1 MAPKRRPA
9 GAKATAQPH
18 SLVTYA
24 VANGV
29 ALEHAKASLNA
40 FAEQWAQVM
49 DETPR
54 NALTKINAEGL
65 GREYVEHCV
74 STKSLREYHVSQ
86 SQRSR
91 REGDGLGASGDDA
104 GPGGDAHDV
113 SDSSPKGGAQRRRRS
128 RSDGKD
134 PPPPPP
140 DLDSDSDD
148 VPITRRR
155 VSKRFAVPPSPPK
168 VVVPNHEISEEDDV
182 SENISEARSDEDAVS
197 DSFVDDDGAE
207 TVDGS
212 DDERSDD
219 ERSDDELDD
228 DIKKDDD
235 EDDDIHKGRED
246 DVDDPE
252 ENYPAVSQADL
263 DDAFGDVIE
272 LDLDSEDGDDFGD
285 DDDDDGDARESNNA
299 KANAS
304 NHRANTD
311 RNVIDL
317 SNDLSGDARGG
328 SRRGQIA
335 GNKLPLNLSAGGTVL
350 GQSTARR
357 NDASAAPGFSG
368 RSRGG
373 ALEFLRG
380 EKLVEMAGGRVGR
393 VPGGTV
399 PGAYVSRNGSTDHSE
414 QIPSGGADA
423 PRNGSADH
431 SEHTRNRDDASGDDH
446 ANRDDLDLCNLLV
459 FGNSE
464 FRHQQRL
471 IVENSVAGS
480 EGNRTPGKD
489 AFVLMPT
496 GGGKSLCYQ
505 LPAVVV
511 GGVTV
516 VCSPLLSLIQDQVRL
531 GLSQIRH
538 TLFADCPPVITVYYI
553 HHKCTV
559 CPYMALVHSRLT
571 LFV

>member
-1 MAPKRRPA
+1 
-9 GAKATAQPH
+9 
-18 SLVTYA
+18 

-74 STKSLREYHVSQ
+74 ATKSLREYHVSQ

-91 REGDGLGASGDDA
+91 QEGDGFGASGDDA

-155 VSKRFAVPPSPPK
+155 VSKRFAVPPSPQK

-235 EDDDIHKGRED
+235 KDDDIDKGRDD

-285 DDDDDGDARESNNA
+285 DDDDDGDVRESNNA

-423 PRNGSADH
+423 PRNGSTDH

-471 IVENSVAGS
+471 IVEHSVAGS

-538 TLFADCPPVITVYYI
+538 TLFADCPPVITVCYI